1 MDTIEPIY
9 IAEERKS
16 GICEYSL
23 KNISLEEYCKSQIKR
38 TEWFINV
45 LSTNSIS
52 NEEEIKIQTFK
63 ELDIFGYAYIG
74 KLKVHKYLFKLL
86 YWLKLIKL

>member
-1 MDTIEPIY
+1 MNTIEPTY
-9 IAEERKS
+9 IAEYKKS

-23 KNISLEEYCKSQIKR
+23 KDENLEEYYKSQINR
-38 TEWFINV
+38 TEWFIDV
-45 LSTNSIS
+45 LSKDSIS
-52 NEEEIKIQTFK
+52 NKEEIELQKFK

-74 KLKVHKYLFKLL
+74 KVKVHKYLFKLL